1 MKTKKRLKLR
11 KEVKILIIIA
21 LEIVMY
27 SLASNN
33 VLGTNA
39 TLALWL
45 GMIVAPIMG
54 VK

>member
-1 MKTKKRLKLR
+1 MKKKLKLR
-11 KEVKILIIIA
+11 KEVKFLLIIA
-21 LEIVMY
+21 LEVIMY

-33 VLGTNA
+33 ILGANA

-45 GMIVAPIMG
+45 AIFIAPIMG

>member
-1 MKTKKRLKLR
+1 MKKKLKLR
-11 KEVKILIIIA
+11 KEAKFLLIIA

-33 VLGTNA
+33 VLGANA

-45 GMIVAPIMG
+45 AMFVMPIMG

>member
-27 SLASNN
+27 SLAYNN
-33 VLGTNA
+33 ILGANA

-45 GMIVAPIMG
+45 AMFIAPIMG